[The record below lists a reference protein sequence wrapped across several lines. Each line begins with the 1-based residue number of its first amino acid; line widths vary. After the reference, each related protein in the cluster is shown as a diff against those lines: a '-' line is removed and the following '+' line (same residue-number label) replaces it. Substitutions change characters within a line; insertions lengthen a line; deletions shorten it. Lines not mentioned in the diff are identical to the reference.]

1 MQELYNSNP
10 YDLLPEALQSPKTQ
24 AMGYAVQIAMK
35 KLLEYAD
42 KLMVYADLSSL
53 PDEILDSLALEL
65 RTRYYDPQ
73 AERRIREGL
82 IKQTLEWYMH
92 GGTKSVLREYL
103 ATIYSDGKIEEWYEY
118 GADPYYFRAV
128 VTIEESQEIKLG
140 EGARVAVQIN
150 ALKNVRSWLDA
161 LIFRIIIGFS
171 ISIQYTNE
179 IKFRIDFW
187 PRRNLE
193 ALKLDNTWKL
203 DASKKLTGYNSNKII
218 DLYPVRC
225 GVRTE
230 ATEKVQIGD
239 LIITTENKLDGTW
252 KLTGRRK
259 LNGGREIM

>member
-1 MQELYNSNP
+1 MQGLYNSNP
-10 YDLLPEALQSPKTQ
+10 YDLLPEALRTPKTQ
-24 AMGYAVQIAMK
+24 AMGYAVQMAMK
-35 KLLEYAD
+35 RLLEYAD
-42 KLMVYADLSSL
+42 KLIVYGDLSGL

-65 RTRYYDPQ
+65 RTRYYDPK
-73 AERRIREGL
+73 ADRKIREEL

-103 ATIYSDGKIEEWYEY
+103 GTVYSDGEIEEWFEY
-118 GADPYYFRAV
+118 GADPYYFRV
-128 VTIEESQEIKLG
+128 IVTIEESQEIKLG
-140 EGARVAVQIN
+140 EGTRVVGQIN

-161 LIFRIIIGFS
+161 LIFRIIIQFA
-171 ISIQYTNE
+171 ISIRYTNE
-179 IKFRIDFW
+179 ITFRMDFW

-203 DASKKLTGYNSNKII
+203 SAGKKLTGYNSNKVI

-239 LIITTENKLDGTW
+239 LIVTTENKLDGTW
-252 KLTGRRK
+252 KLTGCRK
-259 LNGGREIM
+259 LNGGREII

>member
-1 MQELYNSNP
+1 MQGLYNSNP
-10 YDLLPEALQSPKTQ
+10 YDLLPEALRTPKTQ
-24 AMGYAVQIAMK
+24 AMGYAVQMAMK
-35 KLLEYAD
+35 RLLEYAD
-42 KLMVYADLSSL
+42 KLIVYGDLSGL

-65 RTRYYDPQ
+65 RTRYYDPK
-73 AERRIREGL
+73 ADRKIREEL

-103 ATIYSDGKIEEWYEY
+103 GTVYSDGKIEEWFEY
-118 GADPYYFRAV
+118 GAAPYYFRAI

-140 EGARVAVQIN
+140 EGTRVVNQIN

-161 LIFRIIIGFS
+161 LIFRIIIPFAVS
-171 ISIQYTNE
+171 IRYTNE
-179 IKFRIDFW
+179 ITVQTDFW

-203 DASKKLTGYNSNKII
+203 DAGKKLTGYNSNNVI

-230 ATEKVQIGD
+230 ATENIQIGD
-239 LIITTENKLDGTW
+239 LIVTTENKLDGTW

-259 LNGGREIM
+259 LNGGKEIM

>member
-1 MQELYNSNP
+1 MQGLYNSNP
-10 YDLLPEALQSPKTQ
+10 YDLLPEALRTPKTQ
-24 AMGYAVQIAMK
+24 AMGYAVQMAMK
-35 KLLEYAD
+35 RLLEYAD
-42 KLMVYADLSSL
+42 KLIVYGDLSGL

-65 RTRYYDPQ
+65 RTRYYDPK
-73 AERRIREGL
+73 ADRRIREEL

-103 ATIYSDGKIEEWYEY
+103 GTVYSDGEIEEWFEY
-118 GADPYYFRAV
+118 GADPYYFRV
-128 VTIEESQEIKLG
+128 IVTIEESQEIKLG
-140 EGARVAVQIN
+140 EGTRVVGQIN
-150 ALKNVRSWLDA
+150 TLKNVRSWLDA
-161 LIFRIIIGFS
+161 LIFRIIIQFA
-171 ISIQYTNE
+171 ISIRYTNE
-179 IKFRIDFW
+179 ITFRMDFW

-203 DASKKLTGYNSNKII
+203 SAGKKLTGYNSNKVI

-230 ATEKVQIGD
+230 ARENIQIGD

-259 LNGGREIM
+259 LDGGREII